1 MTACKKSAGDVP
13 FGAVRFIEQPQF
25 VKCMD
30 SFLAETL
37 YMDDVNSE
45 NSLSSTYACKV
56 KSVSPRHK
64 KSTKVF

>member
-30 SFLAETL
+30 SSLAATL

-45 NSLSSTYACKV
+45 NPLSSTYACKV